1 MTDFV
6 NKVITLV
13 LIFVMLVLAPL
24 LISYMSTD
32 MITERLVLNDV
43 SQFIDKV
50 TDKSLVSEHD
60 LDSLYLAVNSHGQAY
75 NVTVKKYQVL
85 EEENPT
91 GGELSTTKLI
101 YVNMDELELLT
112 NGTLVYTDQDAEV
125 KEGKIAA
132 GVKKDYV
139 DLEPRDVIK
148 VHVEEVSMSPGK
160 RLFWTLL
167 RVDKGPFEFSLAGTV
182 R

>member
-60 LDSLYLAVNSHGQAY
+60 LDSL
-75 NVTVKKYQVL
+75 
-85 EEENPT
+85 
-91 GGELSTTKLI
+91 
-101 YVNMDELELLT
+101 
-112 NGTLVYTDQDAEV
+112 
-125 KEGKIAA
+125 
-132 GVKKDYV
+132 
-139 DLEPRDVIK
+139 
-148 VHVEEVSMSPGK
+148 
-160 RLFWTLL
+160 
-167 RVDKGPFEFSLAGTV
+167 
-182 R
+182 